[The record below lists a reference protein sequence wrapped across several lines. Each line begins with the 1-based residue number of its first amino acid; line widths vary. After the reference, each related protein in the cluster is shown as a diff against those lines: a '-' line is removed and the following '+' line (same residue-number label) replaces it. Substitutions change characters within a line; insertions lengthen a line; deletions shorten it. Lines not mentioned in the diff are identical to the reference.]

1 MAHPVLYYVR
11 HGETDWNVER
21 RLQGR
26 HDIPL
31 NANGCVQAVRC
42 GDILRDLFV
51 RDGKTPEDL
60 DFVASPLG
68 RARVTM
74 ELMRGALGLDPK
86 IYAIDERLIEIS
98 FGTWEGKTL
107 AEMAALDSGLV
118 AARAQDKWA
127 FLPPGGESYASL
139 ADRMGEWYATLT
151 RDTVVVAHGGTARGL
166 IAHLKIIQPRAAPV
180 YDIGQGVVYVIEH
193 GSITLHG

>member
-1 MAHPVLYYVR
+1 MAHPVVYYVR

-26 HDIPL
+26 QDIPL
-31 NANGCVQAVRC
+31 NANGCAQAARC

-51 RDGKTPEDL
+51 RDDKTPADL

-68 RARVTM
+68 RARITM
-74 ELMRGALGLDPK
+74 ELMRGTLGLDPHA
-86 IYAIDERLIEIS
+86 YAIDERLIEIS

-107 AEMAALDSGLV
+107 AEMAVLDSGLV

-127 FLPPGGESYASL
+127 FLPPGGESYATL
-139 ADRMGEWYATLT
+139 ADRMGEWYATLA

-166 IAHLKIIQPRAAPV
+166 IAHLRIIQPRAAPV
-180 YDIGQGVVYVIEH
+180 YDIGQGVVYVIEP
-193 GSITLHG
+193 GSITQYS

>member
-31 NANGCVQAVRC
+31 NANGRAQAERC
-42 GDILRDLFV
+42 GHILRDLFV

-68 RARVTM
+68 RARITM
-74 ELMRGALGLDPK
+74 ELMRGALGLDPHA
-86 IYAIDERLIEIS
+86 YAVDDRLIEIS

-118 AARAQDKWA
+118 AARAQDKWT
-127 FLPPGGESYASL
+127 FLPPGGESYAEL
-139 ADRMGEWYATLT
+139 ADRMGEWYATLA

-180 YDIGQGVVYVIEH
+180 YDIGQGVVYVIEP
-193 GSITLHG
+193 GSITLHS

>member
-31 NANGCVQAVRC
+31 NPNGRAQAARC

-51 RDGKTPEDL
+51 RDGKTATDL

-74 ELMRGALGLDPK
+74 ELMRGRLGLDPQT
-86 IYAIDERLIEIS
+86 YAIDERLIEIS

-107 AEMAALDSGLV
+107 TEMAALDSGLV

-127 FLPPGGESYASL
+127 FLPPGGESYAML
-139 ADRMGEWYATLT
+139 ADRMGAWYATLA

-180 YDIGQGVVYVIEH
+180 YDIGQGVVYVIEP
-193 GSITLHG
+193 GSITLHS